1 MDFGKFHFGTIK
13 IDGVTYEYDVVID
26 RGKIRKRKKK
36 RSPPRNSARS
46 SGTLRSRL
54 KRRCLGS
61 AAARNRHRKIWIASG
76 DGRGETLRRAA
87 EKSIC

>member
-36 RSPPRNSARS
+36 PSKKFREKL
-46 SGTLRSRL
+46 GLCLVKTYTLTY
-54 KRRCLGS
+54 
-61 AAARNRHRKIWIASG
+61 W
-76 DGRGETLRRAA
+76 
-87 EKSIC
+87 